1 MAKPKYC
8 SARTA
13 SPRAAASRPRAT
25 NSEAGRLLFVA
36 SAALTG
42 SGCRPVA
49 QPARNSAVATSSA
62 RQKLDP
68 ACDAW
73 RRELGACEAGPGFGV
88 KPRENEEGRG
98 GAAAPR
104 SGGESPAGLS
114 ANGTRRRVIEE
125 IIGWGFRGRYCPI
138 DGSGPFVCDKATRPG
153 KISPSLGQS

>member
-1 MAKPKYC
+1 MRGTSNSRSELGFGRQPKETRLVARLAAQRRVRRTHRFDRIALLVPLAGS
-8 SARTA
+8 SAGSYRDST
-13 SPRAAASRPRAT
+13 
-25 NSEAGRLLFVA
+25 
-36 SAALTG
+36 AALG
-42 SGCRPVA
+42 GR
-49 QPARNSAVATSSA
+49 VATA
-62 RQKLDP
+62 
-68 ACDAW
+68 
-73 RRELGACEAGPGFGV
+73 GFGV

-114 ANGTRRRVIEE
+114 ANGTRRRVIAE